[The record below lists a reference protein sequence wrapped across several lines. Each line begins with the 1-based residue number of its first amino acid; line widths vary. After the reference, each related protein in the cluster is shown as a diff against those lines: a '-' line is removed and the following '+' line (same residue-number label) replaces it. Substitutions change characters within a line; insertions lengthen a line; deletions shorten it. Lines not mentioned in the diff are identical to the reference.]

1 MLLIAQILL
10 PITAHLTFIATKV
23 AANALICSHNIFYSD
38 QNTSTHT
45 TTTRFFPFHKR
56 ASSVTTSQYGAKAL
70 VLLVPLANNL
80 YYMTR
85 PLMYFT
91 QKLRPALTYSS
102 YVFTML
108 LVNSF
113 DCGGDFEDPEDADE
127 EGDDVNDDDDE
138 DDPEQANQQPPL
150 SNQSCQ
156 CC

>member
-1 MLLIAQILL
+1 
-10 PITAHLTFIATKV
+10 
-23 AANALICSHNIFYSD
+23 
-38 QNTSTHT
+38 
-45 TTTRFFPFHKR
+45 
-56 ASSVTTSQYGAKAL
+56 
-70 VLLVPLANNL
+70 
-80 YYMTR
+80 MTR